1 MLAHALALHMEA
13 IGAAKVKDA
22 PLARCETYLRVLT
35 RDLRVAQ
42 HNIVVREPPYSQVVA
57 VKRDTA
63 SVLPDANF
71 QIGHRAL
78 QRSTP
83 SALLIPPDT
92 VVGICGA
99 MMQRWRAVTQPV

>member
-13 IGAAKVKDA
+13 IRAAKVKDA
-22 PLARCETYLRVLT
+22 PCARCETYLRMLA

-42 HNIVVREPPYSQVVA
+42 HNVVVREPPNPQMVA

-63 SVLPDANF
+63 NVLPDANF

-78 QRSTP
+78 QRTIP
-83 SALLIPPDT
+83 SVLLIPPDT
-92 VVGICGA
+92 AVGACGA
-99 MMQRWRAVTQPV
+99 IKLRR